1 MKRIILGY
9 ALILMLAVTTAGHA
23 EVKAGAFSVTPF
35 IGGYTFEGNEDLKNA
50 LVYGLRGGYHFTQ
63 NLGIEGFFNY
73 VPTESKSLAGNPAV
87 KLYGLGIEG
96 LYHFMPESRLV
107 PFLALGVGGSRYS
120 VSGAIKDRDRFTVDY
135 GAGLKFFLTD
145 NLALRADV
153 RHVILPLND
162 RYNELLY
169 TVGLNFSFGGE
180 KKAVA
185 MPEVR
190 TTRAAEPAAAA
201 AVTVA
206 VVKDS
211 DGDGVVDDLDRC
223 PGTPSGMQVDKDG
236 CPLDSDRDGV
246 YDYLDKC
253 PGTPV
258 GVKVDRDGC
267 PLDSDGDGVYD
278 YLDKCPGTPAG
289 VKVDRDGCPLDS
301 DGDGV
306 YDYRD
311 KCHGTPA
318 GVKVDKDGCPPPV
331 VRKIVP
337 QAASAME
344 AAIVEKGRVTLNVQF
359 DTAKS
364 IVKKNY
370 HGEIAKL
377 AAVMKKYPDLKIT
390 IEGHTDN
397 VGGLTYNE
405 KLSQLRAEA
414 VKNYLTA
421 KFGVEASRLTAKG
434 YGPIRPIESN
444 ATKEGRQKNRRVE
457 AAADYIIKK

>member
-9 ALILMLAVTTAGHA
+9 ALIMMLAITTAGHA

-50 LVYGLRGGYHFTQ
+50 PVYGLRGGYQYT
-63 NLGIEGFFNY
+63 NNCGVEAFFSY
-73 VPTESKSLAGNPAV
+73 IKTEINSLAGSPDV
-87 KLYGLGIEG
+87 KVYAYGIEG
-96 LYHFMPESRLV
+96 LYHFLPKSRLV
-107 PFLALGVGGSRYS
+107 PFLAVGVGGMSYDR
-120 VSGAIKDRDRFTVDY
+120 SGGLGDRNKAMADY
-135 GAGLKFFLTD
+135 GAGVKFSLTD

-153 RHVILPLND
+153 RHVIPFND
-162 RYNELLY
+162 RYNDLLY
-169 TVGLNFSFGGE
+169 TVGLHFSFGGA
-180 KKAVA
+180 KKA
-185 MPEVR
+185 MPEVMAA
-190 TTRAAEPAAAA
+190 RAAEPAAAA
-201 AVTVA
+201 AVEVVVA
-206 VVKDS
+206 KDS

-223 PGTPSGMQVDKDG
+223 PGTPSGVQVDKDG

-246 YDYLDKC
+246 YDYIDKC
-253 PGTPV
+253 PGTPA

-278 YLDKCPGTPAG
+278 YLDKCPGTPTG
-289 VKVDRDGCPLDS
+289 VKVDQNGCPLDS

-306 YDYRD
+306 YDYLD
-311 KCHGTPA
+311 KCPGTPA

-331 VRKIVP
+331 VQKIVP

-359 DTAKS
+359 DNAKS

-370 HGEIAKL
+370 HQEIAKL

-405 KLSQLRAEA
+405 KLSQLRADA
-414 VKNYLTA
+414 VKNYLA
-421 KFGVEASRLTAKG
+421 VKFGVEASRLTAKG